1 VAFILLGIP
10 FQFSFLT
17 FSFVAAQW
25 VSIVHNRS
33 LSVTPFRNI
42 RGPYLVGSSLVVTTM
57 WILTG
62 FGASSENGNDEART
76 AGFEFGGLVLM
87 GLAFSL
93 LLYGIALSFKIGNN
107 TRKGWARKRKKLIFA
122 AASRLRSA
130 TNSFGTSLKTQ
141 NWLMIWTT
149 VMGIAFIT
157 QGAVMMAYPFVDG
170 SHCNNPSESR
180 KALDAIFFSAEV
192 LLITSAI
199 IAFWKGVN
207 TACKSGNYTSVR
219 TSHRNTREVV
229 RSNRY
234 GSSKGVYMSRKMY
247 SSGGNNLSVVVREA
261 DSNSPSHGK
270 ITISTVGSGDTN
282 YPSARS
288 SHPLSSGT
296 LAVISESK
304 KDEISSKSLPII
316 EA

>member
-1 VAFILLGIP
+1 
-10 FQFSFLT
+10 
-17 FSFVAAQW
+17 
-25 VSIVHNRS
+25 
-33 LSVTPFRNI
+33 
-42 RGPYLVGSSLVVTTM
+42 M

-62 FGASSENGNDEART
+62 IGASSENGNDEART

-93 LLYGIALSFKIGNN
+93 LLYGIALSFKVGNN

-130 TNSFGTSLKTQ
+130 TNSFGTSIKTQ
-141 NWLMIWTT
+141 NWLMIWTI
-149 VMGIAFIT
+149 VMGVAFIT

-170 SHCNNPSESR
+170 SHCDNPSKSR
-180 KALDAIFFSAEV
+180 KALDAIFFSAEA

-219 TSHRNTREVV
+219 TSHRNTRVI
-229 RSNRY
+229 RSGRY
-234 GSSKGVYMSRKMY
+234 GSSKGGYLSGKIL
-247 SSGGNNLSVVVREA
+247 SSGRNNLSVVVREL
-261 DSNSPSHGK
+261 DSNSPSRGK
-270 ITISTVGSGDTN
+270 IATSTVSSGN
-282 YPSARS
+282 ANSNPSARS
-288 SHPLSSGT
+288 SYPLSSGT
-296 LAVISESK
+296 LAVISDSKKVEASDTNSNRSARSSYPLSSSILDVVPVSK
-304 KDEISSKSLPII
+304 KDEASSKTLLTN